1 MEEFVTRIVRE
12 GYAGNV
18 ERTSTYK
25 RFGVMA
31 DSSVDGHRR
40 VLPAGEAAHLLAP
53 FGARGMN
60 PCVADADEAA
70 SAIAVALQANDA
82 AARNEIGFCAARR
95 ERAAEYN
102 IDAAGQALDYLQGDT
117 PVTVLQKEVAAS
129 LADHF
134 EPAGEYL
141 DDAPYG
147 PHEAPPIAATG
158 NY

>member
-1 MEEFVTRIVRE
+1 V
-12 GYAGNV
+12 AGATDLKKAAETADEAV
-18 ERTSTYK
+18 VDCRRRQSRPVPPTST
-25 RFGVMA
+25 
-31 DSSVDGHRR
+31 RR
-40 VLPAGEAAHLLAP
+40 L
-53 FGARGMN
+53 
-60 PCVADADEAA
+60 CIADADEAA
-70 SAIAVALQANDA
+70 SAIAVASRANDA
-82 AARNEIGFCAARR
+82 VARDEIELYAARR

-102 IDAAGQALDYLQGDT
+102 LDAAGQALDYLQGNT
-117 PVTVLQKEVAAS
+117 PVTVLQKEVSAS